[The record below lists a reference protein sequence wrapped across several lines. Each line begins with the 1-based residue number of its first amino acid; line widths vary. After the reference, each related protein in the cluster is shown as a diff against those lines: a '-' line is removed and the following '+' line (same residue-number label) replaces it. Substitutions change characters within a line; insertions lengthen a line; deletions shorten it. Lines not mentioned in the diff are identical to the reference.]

1 MYLAKWAFV
10 IGYCVLIAGLANMRS
25 CQDETVLHVG
35 AFNHVQTIS
44 E

>member
-1 MYLAKWAFV
+1 MYLVKWAFV
-10 IGYCVLIAGLANMRS
+10 ITYCVLIAGLANMRA

-35 AFNHVQTIS
+35 AFNHVQTLP